1 MDGYKI
7 IRKLGTGSYGC
18 AHLAL
23 HIPTDAKCVIKEIKI
38 SHMSSKELEEARREV
53 EVLSSLSHPYIIH
66 FRDSFEHDG
75 RLLIV
80 MDYCGGGDLHTLI
93 SNRKGVLF
101 PEDRVLDW
109 FVQLCLAIKY
119 IHDRRILHRDIKSQN
134 VFLTDDGKVR
144 LGDFGIA
151 KIMSSTSDLA
161 RTCIGT
167 PYYLSP
173 EMCENKPYNNKSD
186 IWALGCVLYEMI
198 TLNHA
203 FEANNMKG
211 LILKIIKGSYQ
222 PIPARYSRD
231 LRLLLNQIFQRE
243 PRDRPSISVILRKNF
258 VLKRVPRFITG
269 CEEEELMSSLLKRK
283 CNLPASA
290 RKVPV
295 VKRPPDVTDP
305 ALKYGG
311 SVALNKRGIMKTPT
325 KSGSRLSPHGAAS
338 PRRAGGISVRKM
350 DRMRKLNRKKC
361 PSENSLM
368 SSVKKKKIGSDG
380 QDGHKKRSKSVPRV
394 VKQCGLKSP
403 HQSLKKKH
411 PSPVKLQLML
421 TSAGFKKQ
429 TEHTG
434 KQVKKQILIEE
445 EGNGQ
450 TSKTQD
456 LPSDEYVAKKL
467 QTSSNDGKQIF
478 KSPIS
483 IMKSDAV
490 ICTGPSQPIDSAM
503 IESMESILVNY
514 EESKDWMEKETSD
527 RLSDLGVRSECM
539 SIVQALKT
547 CIDYP
552 GCISNDKADLK
563 EKSQKDVKELTNITL
578 KKQNENCSDEDDDDD
593 DDEYSV
599 VSSEELRQIMQEKM
613 KKLVQLRAIKLNQM
627 VQERRKWA
635 YMQEKLD
642 SSSVNENNSNL
653 TGDILDKLEN
663 QKEVEHAV
671 KKGNKSVFDDSI
683 DNEVNIFKDCDLMA
697 SVEKTLIPEIQSNI
711 LGSDSALEKDEG
723 TILIESLLRTVRE
736 RTFND
741 QSCISGASYDV
752 GSQCNQKADVLRVQD
767 ILLDLNETLEKPTGI
782 VNESGNEDKRNISFR
797 TCAPASSTPV
807 VSKTKTVTFG
817 KRARWG
823 SVHSAGL
830 ENSPLETTASEM
842 DATSSS
848 DIVEVFPKVTERKQ
862 WTKDCKEIVSILAE
876 AQIVDTPKSQ
886 KIEKDEVCKG
896 QQESNVNKCIWPSDN
911 QLCIT
916 EEHNL
921 SLGATYNVDHKKT
934 NGIPSESNGVKQLSC
949 ESKVYSGNSN
959 LNSTFTIE
967 KNSMTEEKT
976 NAKESGDLH
985 QKNSPPAHQS
995 NDSSSA
1001 SSERE
1006 SFNKT
1011 ITIESTSPKSKVKNG
1026 LVSDTESIF
1035 SKSEESG
1042 NLNKTFEIDSS
1053 SLKGIELPC
1062 CETFAVADNAVN
1074 VSTKK
1079 AKGGILG
1086 MLRSHVSPLSRKKAH
1101 GYNHKNACA
1110 CLSNDAAG
1118 DGNMTQSSNSKSSVT
1133 LPREEIAS
1141 ASNKKNGKIKSGIV
1155 GILRKLSLKA
1165 DDLTNASPKAS
1176 QPVHE
1181 AIQAQKSDVSKNIEK
1196 APSKNSSMNDAE
1208 IGRPT
1213 DKANDKRHLT
1223 SSSQSGVEE
1232 KPSFKKL
1239 DENMKGAVESLQ
1251 FIKTEDSLKKNE
1263 SQKEESFR
1271 TVEKKDTPK
1280 IDAEPLKS
1288 NRSGDSQKWK
1298 QDSKKLS
1305 RFSVNGSRSPIDDI
1319 LGYESTDRTVSGRS
1333 SPTPLDSITHQDT
1346 RMKEL
1351 ENSIDKVTIANVK
1364 NLVDIDNEL
1373 DRITERSKAMEV
1385 EERKRNAQQDSKSLI
1400 ATNSTAFSETNKITS
1415 CPSVRMKTVNKSFSE
1430 SAAGEMCK
1438 PLANTISE
1446 LDILEAAFTSTK
1458 LERSDGSKSP
1468 VPKFPKCS
1476 KSFSGS
1482 LPRKNKSDISISSGL
1497 DTQETCSSN
1506 PGVLS
1511 TNSSS
1516 NSLSTCNPHK
1526 NKIFSSRSGDSGC
1539 WYGDFSSN
1547 SYDSDTTPSGTLK
1560 RKSMRLGHGSTAAQ
1574 EFCNE
1579 IDEVSLNRV
1588 QSLAQSFVQDVLDKA
1603 KAQVGNDEPLSSVV
1617 SDKDN
1622 SETSK
1627 LYATS
1632 KVNELPSICEELFT
1646 PSKTKVSNQTLLSA
1660 SVMDNSFKEKCKFQD
1675 DILLPKRHQVVVS
1688 RSLIQEVESN
1698 ANQIPSSFAADLCSQ
1713 QSSIHAQAVKPPRP
1727 SSLLSLS
1734 STRTLEK
1741 PPIGARPKSM
1751 VLSKY
1756 SDNSVPKKT
1765 IFPESTESPQST
1777 LTRKQKYQLGQY
1789 SSKLLSQ
1796 LTCEEDSG
1804 EIKKGIIRERS
1815 SSSIIM
1821 PFNIETYSSGPSVE
1835 EEREDLA
1842 SLRKSMELILSSSE
1856 HTREDTRSSTA
1867 SPYAASEVWHLDDD
1881 GAVIS
1886 GEGGVYGWIEEKREK
1901 LESLLGLE
1909 LFIKA
1914 YHHLD
1919 EAQEESQCV
1928 EEKSIRDVEEMLG
1941 PERCHLVNEVLQ
1953 LVIAESVYHN

>member
-23 HIPTDAKCVIKEIKI
+23 HIPTDTKCVIKEIQI

-53 EVLSSLSHPYIIH
+53 EVLSSLSHPYIIQ

-151 KIMSSTSDLA
+151 KIMNSTSDLA

-290 RKVPV
+290 RKIPV

-325 KSGSRLSPHGAAS
+325 KSFTRLSPHGATS
-338 PRRAGGISVRKM
+338 PRRAGGISVRKV
-350 DRMRKLNRKKC
+350 DRIRKLNRKKC

-429 TEHTG
+429 TELGG
-434 KQVKKQILIEE
+434 KQVKKKILIEE
-445 EGNGQ
+445 ERNGHS
-450 TSKTQD
+450 TTPKAQD

-483 IMKSDAV
+483 IMKSDTV
-490 ICTGPSQPIDSAM
+490 IYTGHSQPIDSAM

-552 GCISNDKADLK
+552 GGLSNDKADLK

-578 KKQNENCSDEDDDDD
+578 KQQNENCSDDDDDD
-593 DDEYSV
+593 DDEEYSV

-642 SSSVNENNSNL
+642 SSSVNENKNNL
-653 TGDILDKLEN
+653 NGDFLDKLEN
-663 QKEVEHAV
+663 EKEVEHAV

-683 DNEVNIFKDCDLMA
+683 DNEVNILKDCDLMA

-711 LGSDSALEKDEG
+711 LGSGSALEKDEG
-723 TILIESLLRTVRE
+723 TILIESLLRTVQE

-752 GSQCNQKADVLRVQD
+752 GSQCNQKADVLRIQD
-767 ILLDLNETLEKPTGI
+767 ILLDLNETEKPTGI
-782 VNESGNEDKRNISFR
+782 VNESDNEDKRNTSFHK
-797 TCAPASSTPV
+797 CVLASSTPV
-807 VSKTKTVTFG
+807 VSKTKAVTFG

-862 WTKDCKEIVSILAE
+862 WTKNCKEIVSILAE
-876 AQIVDTPKSQ
+876 AQIVDTPKSL
-886 KIEKDEVCKG
+886 KIEKDEVCQG
-896 QQESNVNKCIWPSDN
+896 QQEISVNKCIWPSDN
-911 QLCIT
+911 QLCFT
-916 EEHNL
+916 EEHNI
-921 SLGATYNVDHKKT
+921 SLGATYSVDHKKT
-934 NGIPSESNGVKQLSC
+934 NGTTSESLEGKQLNC

-967 KNSMTEEKT
+967 KNSMAEEKT
-976 NAKESGDLH
+976 NAKELGDLH
-985 QKNSPPAHQS
+985 QNDRPSADQS
-995 NDSSSA
+995 NESSSV
-1001 SSERE
+1001 SSARE
-1006 SFNKT
+1006 ILNKT
-1011 ITIESTSPKSKVKNG
+1011 ITIASTSPKSKVKNG
-1026 LVSDTESIF
+1026 LVTDTESII
-1035 SKSEESG
+1035 SKSEDSG

-1062 CETFAVADNAVN
+1062 CETFAVPDNAAN

-1086 MLRSHVSPLSRKKAH
+1086 MLRSHVSPLSRKKTH

-1110 CLSNDAAG
+1110 CLSNDASG
-1118 DGNMTQSSNSKSSVT
+1118 DGNMANSKPSVT

-1141 ASNKKNGKIKSGIV
+1141 ASNKKNGKLKLGIV

-1165 DDLTNASPKAS
+1165 DDLTNASPKTS

-1181 AIQAQKSDVSKNIEK
+1181 AIQAQKSNVSKNSEK
-1196 APSKNSSMNDAE
+1196 SPSKNSSMNGAE
-1208 IGRPT
+1208 VDRPT
-1213 DKANDKRHLT
+1213 DMANEKRHT
-1223 SSSQSGVEE
+1223 ASPSPSDVEE
-1232 KPSFKKL
+1232 KSSSKKS
-1239 DENMKGAVESLQ
+1239 DGNMKGTVESVHS
-1251 FIKTEDSLKKNE
+1251 IRTEDFPKKNE

-1271 TVEKKDTPK
+1271 TVEKKNTPK
-1280 IDAEPLKS
+1280 IDGGHLKS
-1288 NRSGDSQKWK
+1288 NRSGDSQKWR

-1305 RFSVNGSRSPIDDI
+1305 RFSMHGSKSPVDDI
-1319 LGYESTDRTVSGRS
+1319 LGCESTDRTVSGRS
-1333 SPTPLDSITHQDT
+1333 SPTPLDSLTHQDT

-1351 ENSIDKVTIANVK
+1351 ENSIDKVTITNVK

-1385 EERKRNAQQDSKSLI
+1385 EDRKRNVRQDSKSVT
-1400 ATNSTAFSETNKITS
+1400 ATNSTAFSDNTKITS
-1415 CPSVRMKTVNKSFSE
+1415 CPSVRTKTITKSFSE

-1446 LDILEAAFTSTK
+1446 LDILEAVFTSTK

-1497 DTQETCSSN
+1497 DTQETYSSN
-1506 PGVLS
+1506 PAVLS

-1516 NSLSTCNPHK
+1516 NSLSTGNPHK
-1526 NKIFSSRSGDSGC
+1526 NTIFSSRSGDSGC
-1539 WYGDFSSN
+1539 WYGDLSSN

-1588 QSLAQSFVQDVLDKA
+1588 QSLAQSFVKDVLDKA
-1603 KAQVGNDEPLSSVV
+1603 KAQVGNDEPLSPVV

-1627 LYATS
+1627 LYATP
-1632 KVNELPSICEELFT
+1632 KVSELPSICEEFLT
-1646 PSKTKVSNQTLLSA
+1646 LSENKVSNQTLLSA
-1660 SVMDNSFKEKCKFQD
+1660 SDLDNSSKEKCKFQNN
-1675 DILLPKRHQVVVS
+1675 ILPPKRQQVVVS

-1698 ANQIPSSFAADLCSQ
+1698 ANQIPSSFGADLCPQ
-1713 QSSIHAQAVKPPRP
+1713 QSSIHAQAGKPPRP

-1734 STRTLEK
+1734 STRNIEK
-1741 PPIGARPKSM
+1741 PPVGARPKSM
-1751 VLSKY
+1751 VLSKC

-1796 LTCEEDSG
+1796 LMCEEDSG

-1815 SSSIIM
+1815 SSSIIT

-1928 EEKSIRDVEEMLG
+1928 EEKSIREVEEMLG